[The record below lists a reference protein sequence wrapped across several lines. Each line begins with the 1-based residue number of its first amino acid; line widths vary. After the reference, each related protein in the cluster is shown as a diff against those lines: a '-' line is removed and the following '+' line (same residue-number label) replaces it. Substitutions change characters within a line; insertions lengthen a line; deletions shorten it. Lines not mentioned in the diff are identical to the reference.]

1 MHVNDQHIQQYTSE
15 EDAFF
20 MGLYEQKTKEELL
33 IIVENL
39 EKKVEKLSSELS
51 SLKTGR
57 FREKYSTRIL
67 DALPDMLTVF
77 DHDANIVELASSPAT
92 NHVEGTDS
100 GSIVGSNVKDIVPE
114 EAYDSVRKNMDKVI
128 ATGQGSIAKHSLML
142 DGVLHHYENRIFPLD
157 EKYLLCMCRD
167 VSEKVKAEVLNAS
180 QRNEIIR
187 LNSLM
192 HAILNNVP
200 VYLFVKDTGDN
211 FRYLYW
217 NRAFAEQTGIAVE
230 VAVGKT
236 DIEIFPNS
244 EEARRFR
251 AGDFAVMQT
260 GRMEYLEEYT
270 TLSGDIRMVTMIKTL
285 VPSGNEHPY
294 IIGVGWDVTDIKK
307 VEKELIKARIKAEE
321 ADKLKSSFLA
331 NMSHEIRTPLNAI
344 VGFSKL
350 IIESINKEEQL
361 QYAELVE
368 KNSGLLLNLF
378 NDILDLSALEAG
390 SLRFSIR
397 SVRLIDVCAQ
407 LYYLNHSS
415 VQPGVK
421 LILDEVDPELSI
433 QGDWDRISQIWLNL
447 LSNAIKFTSNG
458 EIHFGFEKKDQIVQG
473 YVSDT
478 GIGIPAERVTTIFS
492 RFGKVNDFVQGTGLG
507 LTICRMLTEKMGGRI
522 WVRSKVGIGT
532 TFYFTLP
539 IEFKEM

>member
-1 MHVNDQHIQQYTSE
+1 
-15 EDAFF
+15 

-344 VGFSKL
+344 VGFSNL
-350 IIESINKEEQL
+350 LAYAQEESERAQYIGIESNNKEEQL
-361 QYAELVE
+361 QYAEFVE

-407 LYYLNHSS
+407 LYCLNHSS

>member
-1 MHVNDQHIQQYTSE
+1 
-15 EDAFF
+15 

-39 EKKVEKLSSELS
+39 EKKVEKLSSELY

-142 DGVLHHYENRIFPLD
+142 DGILHHYENRIFPLD

-307 VEKELIKARIKAEE
+307 VEKELITARIKAEE

-350 IIESINKEEQL
+350 IIESNNKEEQL
-361 QYAELVE
+361 QYAEFVE

-397 SVRLIDVCAQ
+397 LVRLRDVCAQ

>member
-1 MHVNDQHIQQYTSE
+1 
-15 EDAFF
+15 

-244 EEARRFR
+244 EEARWFR

-344 VGFSKL
+344 VGFSHLL
-350 IIESINKEEQL
+350 IDTKDKEERE
-361 QYAELVE
+361 QYIKIVDENTE
-368 KNSGLLLNLF
+368 LLLQLIS
-378 NDILDLSALEAG
+378 DILDLSKIESGIFKFVENDIDINQLCNEIVYSLCVKASEGVELCFTEQLPDCHLWTDKIRLMQVISNFINNAL
-390 SLRFSIR
+390 
-397 SVRLIDVCAQ
+397 
-407 LYYLNHSS
+407 
-415 VQPGVK
+415 
-421 LILDEVDPELSI
+421 
-433 QGDWDRISQIWLNL
+433 
-447 LSNAIKFTSNG
+447 KFTHSG
-458 EIHFGFEKKDQIVQG
+458 TVSLGYEKIGDNLKF
-473 YVSDT
+473 YVRDT
-478 GIGIPAERVTTIFS
+478 GIGIPADKLDSIFD
-492 RFGKVNDFVQGTGLG
+492 RFIKLNTFIHGTGLG
-507 LTICRMLTEKMGGRI
+507 LSICKSIVEQMNGKIGVE
-522 WVRSKVGIGT
+522 SKEGEGSCFWFIIPH
-532 TFYFTLP
+532 TFP
-539 IEFKEM
+539 PCS

>member
-1 MHVNDQHIQQYTSE
+1 
-15 EDAFF
+15 

-33 IIVENL
+33 IIVSDL
-39 EKKVEKLSSELS
+39 EKKVAKLSSELS
-51 SLKTGR
+51 SFKMGR
-57 FREKYSTRIL
+57 FRDRYSTRIL

-77 DHDANIVELASSPAT
+77 DHDANIVELASSPET

-100 GSIVGSNVKDIVPE
+100 HRIVGSNVKEIVPE
-114 EAYDSVRKNMDKVI
+114 EAYDSIRRNMDKVI

-142 DGVLHHYENRIFPLD
+142 DGVLHHYENRIFSLD

-307 VEKELIKARIKAEE
+307 VEKELITARIKAEE

-361 QYAELVE
+361 QYAEFVE

-397 SVRLIDVCAQ
+397 SVRLRDVCAQ

-539 IEFKEM
+539 VEFKEM

>member
-1 MHVNDQHIQQYTSE
+1 
-15 EDAFF
+15 

-128 ATGQGSIAKHSLML
+128 ATGQG
-142 DGVLHHYENRIFPLD
+142 
-157 EKYLLCMCRD
+157 
-167 VSEKVKAEVLNAS
+167 SEKVKAEVLNAS

-350 IIESINKEEQL
+350 IIETINN
-361 QYAELVE
+361 VE

-407 LYYLNHSS
+407 LYCLNHSS

>member
-1 MHVNDQHIQQYTSE
+1 
-15 EDAFF
+15 

-142 DGVLHHYENRIFPLD
+142 DGILHHYENRIFPLD

-307 VEKELIKARIKAEE
+307 VEKELITARIKAEE

-350 IIESINKEEQL
+350 IIESNNKEEQL
-361 QYAELVE
+361 QYAEFVE

-397 SVRLIDVCAQ
+397 LVRLRDVCAQ

>member
-1 MHVNDQHIQQYTSE
+1 
-15 EDAFF
+15 
-20 MGLYEQKTKEELL
+20 
-33 IIVENL
+33 
-39 EKKVEKLSSELS
+39 
-51 SLKTGR
+51 
-57 FREKYSTRIL
+57 
-67 DALPDMLTVF
+67 MLTVF

>member
-1 MHVNDQHIQQYTSE
+1 
-15 EDAFF
+15 

-378 NDILDLSALEAG
+378 NDILDLSVLEAG

>member
-1 MHVNDQHIQQYTSE
+1 MINIYNNIPLRKIL
-15 EDAFF
+15 F

-142 DGVLHHYENRIFPLD
+142 DGILHHYENRIFPLD

-307 VEKELIKARIKAEE
+307 VEKELITARIKAEE

-350 IIESINKEEQL
+350 IIESNNKEEQL
-361 QYAELVE
+361 QYAEFVE

-397 SVRLIDVCAQ
+397 SVRLRDVCAQ

>member
-1 MHVNDQHIQQYTSE
+1 
-15 EDAFF
+15 

-142 DGVLHHYENRIFPLD
+142 DGILHHYENRIFPLD

-344 VGFSKL
+344 VGFSNVLAYTEDENERQEYIK
-350 IIESINKEEQL
+350 IIEN
-361 QYAELVE
+361 
-368 KNSGLLLNLF
+368 NNTLLLQLIG
-378 NDILDLSALEAG
+378 DILDLSKIEAG
-390 SLRFSIR
+390 VFEFVYSKVNLNVLLMEVIRAARLRLKDD
-397 SVRLIDVCAQ
+397 SVVVEFVECLPECVICSDVNRLMQVM
-407 LYYLNHSS
+407 NN
-415 VQPGVK
+415 
-421 LILDEVDPELSI
+421 LIT
-433 QGDWDRISQIWLNL
+433 
-447 LSNAIKFTSNG
+447 NAIKFTAKGSIRVG
-458 EIHFGFEKKDQIVQG
+458 YRLREDESLYF

-478 GIGIPAERVTTIFS
+478 GCGIPADKLKEVFG
-492 RFGKVNDFVQGTGLG
+492 RFVKLNSFQQGTGLG
-507 LTICRMLTEKMGGRI
+507 LAICKLTIQYMGGDIWIDKNYKNGARFIFSHPIKKQESTEK
-522 WVRSKVGIGT
+522 
-532 TFYFTLP
+532 
-539 IEFKEM
+539 

>member
-1 MHVNDQHIQQYTSE
+1 
-15 EDAFF
+15 

-142 DGVLHHYENRIFPLD
+142 DGILHHYENRIFPLD

-350 IIESINKEEQL
+350 IIESNNKEEQL
-361 QYAELVE
+361 QYAEFVE

-397 SVRLIDVCAQ
+397 LVRLRDVCAQ

-507 LTICRMLTEKMGGRI
+507 LTICRMLTEKMGSRI
-522 WVRSKVGIGT
+522 WVRSKVGRGT

>member
-1 MHVNDQHIQQYTSE
+1 
-15 EDAFF
+15 

-260 GRMEYLEEYT
+260 GR
-270 TLSGDIRMVTMIKTL
+270 
-285 VPSGNEHPY
+285 
-294 IIGVGWDVTDIKK
+294 
-307 VEKELIKARIKAEE
+307 
-321 ADKLKSSFLA
+321 
-331 NMSHEIRTPLNAI
+331 
-344 VGFSKL
+344 
-350 IIESINKEEQL
+350 
-361 QYAELVE
+361 
-368 KNSGLLLNLF
+368 
-378 NDILDLSALEAG
+378 
-390 SLRFSIR
+390 
-397 SVRLIDVCAQ
+397 
-407 LYYLNHSS
+407 
-415 VQPGVK
+415 
-421 LILDEVDPELSI
+421 
-433 QGDWDRISQIWLNL
+433 
-447 LSNAIKFTSNG
+447 
-458 EIHFGFEKKDQIVQG
+458 
-473 YVSDT
+473 
-478 GIGIPAERVTTIFS
+478 
-492 RFGKVNDFVQGTGLG
+492 
-507 LTICRMLTEKMGGRI
+507 
-522 WVRSKVGIGT
+522 
-532 TFYFTLP
+532 
-539 IEFKEM
+539 

>member
-1 MHVNDQHIQQYTSE
+1 
-15 EDAFF
+15 
-20 MGLYEQKTKEELL
+20 MGLYGQKTKEELL

-39 EKKVEKLSSELS
+39 EKKVERLSSELS

-57 FREKYSTRIL
+57 FRDKYSTRIL

-100 GSIVGSNVKDIVPE
+100 NSIVGSNVREIVPE

-128 ATGQGSIAKHSLML
+128 ATGRGSIAKHSLVL
-142 DGVLHHYENRIFPLD
+142 DGILHHYENRIFPLD

-167 VSEKVKAEVLNAS
+167 VSEKVKAETLNAS

-200 VYLFVKDTGDN
+200 VYLFVKDTGDD

-230 VAVGKT
+230 SAVGKT

-251 AGDFAVMQT
+251 TGDLAVMQS

-270 TLSGDIRMVTMIKTL
+270 TLSGDVRVVTMIKTL

-294 IIGVGWDVTDIKK
+294 IIGVGWDVTDVKK
-307 VEKELIKARIKAEE
+307 VEKELITARIKAEE

-350 IIESINKEEQL
+350 IIESANKEEQL

-390 SLRFSIR
+390 SLKLSIR
-397 SVRLIDVCAQ
+397 PVRLMDVCAQ
-407 LYYLNHSS
+407 LHYLHRNS
-415 VQPGVK
+415 VQPDVK
-421 LILDEVDPELSI
+421 LILDDVDSELFI
-433 QGDWDRISQIWLNL
+433 RGDWDRISQIWLNL
-447 LSNAIKFTSNG
+447 LSNAIKFTSSG
-458 EIHFGFEKKDQIVQG
+458 EIHFGFEQKDQIVQG

-522 WVRSKVGIGT
+522 WVRSKVGVGT

-539 IEFKEM
+539 VEFKEI

>member
-1 MHVNDQHIQQYTSE
+1 
-15 EDAFF
+15 

-142 DGVLHHYENRIFPLD
+142 DGILHHYENRIFPLD

-307 VEKELIKARIKAEE
+307 VEKELITARIKAEE

-350 IIESINKEEQL
+350 IIESNNKEEQL
-361 QYAELVE
+361 QYAEFVE

-390 SLRFSIR
+390 SLKLSIR
-397 SVRLIDVCAQ
+397 PVRLMDVCAQ

>member
-1 MHVNDQHIQQYTSE
+1 
-15 EDAFF
+15 

-33 IIVENL
+33 IIVDNM
-39 EKKVEKLSSELS
+39 EKKVERLSSELS

-77 DHDANIVELASSPAT
+77 DHDANIVELASSPET

-100 GSIVGSNVKDIVPE
+100 HSIVGSNVKEIVPE

-128 ATGQGSIAKHSLML
+128 ATGQGSIAKHSLIL

-167 VSEKVKAEVLNAS
+167 VSEKVKAEALNAS

-230 VAVGKT
+230 TAVGKT

-244 EEARRFR
+244 EDARRFR
-251 AGDFAVMQT
+251 TGDFAVMQS

-270 TLSGDIRMVTMIKTL
+270 TLSGEVRMVTMIKTL

-307 VEKELIKARIKAEE
+307 VEKELTTARIKAEE

-350 IIESINKEEQL
+350 IIESANKEEQH

-378 NDILDLSALEAG
+378 NDILDLSALEAD
-390 SLRFSIR
+390 SLRFSMR
-397 SVRLIDVCAQ
+397 SVRLRDVCVQ
-407 LYYLNHSS
+407 LYYLNHNS

-421 LILDEVDPELSI
+421 LILDEVDSELSI

-458 EIHFGFEKKDQIVQG
+458 EIHFGFEKKGQIVQG

-507 LTICRMLTEKMGGRI
+507 LTICRMLTERMGGRI

-539 IEFKEM
+539 VEFEEM